1 MEKKKDWAGNAT
13 IPPVRVV
20 MSNAEHGPTDAVFYG
35 VQNQK
40 TIILVFSSYKLMT
53 YYDSHAELI
62 DEI

>member
-1 MEKKKDWAGNAT
+1 
-13 IPPVRVV
+13 

-53 YYDSHAELI
+53 YYDSNAELI
-62 DEI
+62 NEIQ